1 MYGTLEDSVE
11 HVITLHRRQWLSGEQ
26 SDILVILII
35 IALPLVIGQHE
46 LCLLRHLSF
55 LRRLHINILDDKGLL
70 LLLRTHPLSLLLH
83 PHLVHERV
91 GRVQRAQVL

>member
-11 HVITLHRRQWLSGEQ
+11 HVVTLHRRQWLSWEQ
-26 SDILVILII
+26 SDILVILILI
-35 IALPLVIGQHE
+35 TLPLVIGQHE
-46 LCLLRHLSF
+46 LCLLHHLSF
-55 LRRLHINILDDKGLL
+55 LRRLHIDILDDKGLL